1 MIATALT
8 VLVSA
13 LPFVHNAYQ
22 NHSAHAAIETG
33 AALVAWMASYLVFLR
48 YRRSGLLSDLL
59 LTSALAL
66 LAATNLLFLAIPAAF
81 ASGPAEEAAMWAA
94 VVGGALGAVTL
105 AGAAFAAPR
114 PVKRPAA
121 AAALAGIGLIVTLV
135 IVSVIVV
142 VFEDRLALGIN
153 PASTPDGST
162 WPQPTGNLPLL
173 ALLACAGLAYALS
186 AVGFSRRA
194 ASTGDQ
200 LIFWVSIAC
209 VLGAFARVN
218 YVLFPSIYT
227 DWVYMG
233 DILRTAMYV
242 CLAIGAVR
250 EVNDYHR
257 SLAKVAV
264 LEERR
269 RLARD
274 FHDGLAQEL
283 AYVVAHG
290 RNLARTTS
298 DPAAGRLVAAAERA
312 LDEARGA
319 IGALKRQAD
328 EPLDAA
334 LADTASEIAQREGA
348 TVKLDLAPGV
358 RVSSAA
364 QDALVRVVR
373 EAVTNAIR
381 HGHASIVKVH
391 LDNGGGIHLRI
402 EDDGQGFDIS
412 ESVANGRFGL
422 TSMKERT
429 RALGGELRIV
439 SHVGGGTAVE
449 VTLP

>member
-13 LPFVHNAYQ
+13 LPFVHQAYE

-48 YRRSGLLSDLL
+48 YRRSGLLNDLL
-59 LTSALAL
+59 LASALAL
-66 LAATNLLFLAIPAAF
+66 LAATNLFFLAIPAAF
-81 ASGPAEEAAMWAA
+81 ASGSAEEAAMWAA

-105 AGAAFAAPR
+105 AGAAFARPR
-114 PVKRPAA
+114 PLRQPAA
-121 AAALAGIGLIVTLV
+121 AATLAGLVLALTLV
-135 IVSVIVV
+135 VVSVIVF
-142 VFEDRLALGIN
+142 VFEDQLALGID
-153 PASTPDGST
+153 PATAPDGSA

-173 ALLACAGLAYALS
+173 ALQACTGLAYALS

-200 LIFWVSIAC
+200 LISWVAIAC
-209 VLGAFARVN
+209 VLGAAAREN
-218 YVLFPSIYT
+218 YVLFPSLYT
-227 DWVYMG
+227 DWVYSG
-233 DILRTAMYV
+233 DILRIAVYV
-242 CLAIGAVR
+242 CLAVGAVR
-250 EVNDYHR
+250 EVNAYHR
-257 SLAKVAV
+257 SLTTVAV

-283 AYVVAHG
+283 AYVVAYG
-290 RNLARTTS
+290 RNLARTTPE
-298 DPAAGRLVAAAERA
+298 PAVGRLVAAAERA

-348 TVKLDLAPGV
+348 TVKLDLAADV

-364 QDALVRVVR
+364 QEALVRVVR

-381 HGHASIVKVH
+381 HGHASNVGIH
-391 LDNGGGIHLRI
+391 LDGGGGIHLRI
-402 EDDGQGFDIS
+402 EDDGQGFDVS
-412 ESVANGRFGL
+412 ESVANGHFGL
-422 TSMKERT
+422 TSMEERT
-429 RALGGELRIV
+429 RALGGEFRVI
-439 SHVGGGTAVE
+439 SHVGVGTAIE

>member
-1 MIATALT
+1 LIATALT

-13 LPFVHNAYQ
+13 LPFVHQAYE

-48 YRRSGLLSDLL
+48 FRRSGLLNDLL
-59 LTSALAL
+59 LASALAL
-66 LAATNLLFLAIPAAF
+66 LAATNLFFLAIPAAF
-81 ASGPAEEAAMWAA
+81 ASGSAEEAAMWAA

-105 AGAAFAAPR
+105 AGAAFATPR
-114 PVKRPAA
+114 PLKQPAA
-121 AAALAGIGLIVTLV
+121 SAAFAGFVLALTLV
-135 IVSVIVV
+135 LVSVIVF
-142 VFEDRLALGIN
+142 VFEDRLALGID
-153 PASTPDGST
+153 PATAPDGSS

-173 ALLACAGLAYALS
+173 ALQACTGLAYALS

-200 LIFWVSIAC
+200 LISWVAIAC
-209 VLGAFARVN
+209 VLGAAAREN
-218 YVLFPSIYT
+218 YVLFPSLYT
-227 DWVYMG
+227 DWVYSG
-233 DILRTAMYV
+233 DILRTAAYF
-242 CLAIGAVR
+242 CLAVGAVR
-250 EVNDYHR
+250 EVNAYHR
-257 SLAKVAV
+257 SLTKVAV

-283 AYVVAHG
+283 AYVVAYG

-298 DPAAGRLVAAAERA
+298 DPAARGLVAAAERA

-319 IGALKRQAD
+319 IGALKRQTD

-381 HGHASIVKVH
+381 HGHASTVKVQ
-391 LDNGGGIHLRI
+391 LDGEVGVHLRI
-402 EDDGQGFDIS
+402 EDDGQGFDVS
-412 ESVANGRFGL
+412 ESVPNGHFGL
-422 TSMKERT
+422 TSMQERT
-429 RALGGELRIV
+429 RALGGEFRVV
-439 SHVGGGTAVE
+439 SHVGVGTAVE

>member
-1 MIATALT
+1 M
-8 VLVSA
+8 LVSA
-13 LPFVHNAYQ
+13 LPFVHQAYED
-22 NHSAHAAIETG
+22 HSAHAAIETA

-48 YRRSGLLSDLL
+48 FRRSGLLSDLL
-59 LTSALAL
+59 LASALAL
-66 LAATNLLFLAIPAAF
+66 LAATNLFFLAIPAAF
-81 ASGPAEEAAMWAA
+81 ASGSAEEAAMWAA

-105 AGAAFAAPR
+105 AGAAFATPR
-114 PVKRPAA
+114 PLKQPAA
-121 AAALAGIGLIVTLV
+121 AAALAGFVLAMTLV
-135 IVSVIVV
+135 IVSVIVF
-142 VFEDRLALGIN
+142 VFEDQLARGID
-153 PASTPDGST
+153 PATADGST

-173 ALLACAGLAYALS
+173 ALQACTGIAYALS

-194 ASTGDQ
+194 ASSGDQ
-200 LIFWVSIAC
+200 LISWVAIAC
-209 VLGAFARVN
+209 VLGAAAREN
-218 YVLFPSIYT
+218 YVLFPSLYT
-227 DWVYMG
+227 DWVYSG
-233 DILRTAMYV
+233 DILRTAAYV

-250 EVNDYHR
+250 EVNAYHR

-283 AYVVAHG
+283 AYVVAYG
-290 RNLARTTS
+290 RNLARTTPE
-298 DPAAGRLVAAAERA
+298 PAVRRLVAAAERA

-348 TVKLDLAPGV
+348 MVKLDLAPDV

-364 QDALVRVVR
+364 QEALVRVVR

-381 HGHASIVKVH
+381 HGHASNVAIH
-391 LDNGGGIHLRI
+391 LDGGGGIHLRI
-402 EDDGQGFDIS
+402 EDDGQGFDVS
-412 ESVANGRFGL
+412 ESVANGHFGL
-422 TSMKERT
+422 TSMEERT
-429 RALGGELRIV
+429 RALGGEFRVI
-439 SHVGGGTAVE
+439 SRVGVGTAIE

>member
-13 LPFVHNAYQ
+13 LPLVHRAYE

-33 AALVAWMASYLVFLR
+33 AALVAWMASYLMFLR

-59 LTSALAL
+59 LASALAL

-81 ASGPAEEAAMWAA
+81 ASGSAEKAAMWAA
-94 VVGGALGAVTL
+94 VVGGAFGAVTL
-105 AGAAFAAPR
+105 AGAAFATPR
-114 PVKRPAA
+114 PLKRPAA
-121 AAALAGIGLIVTLV
+121 AAGLGGVVLAVTLV
-135 IVSVIVV
+135 IVSVIAV
-142 VFEDRLALGIN
+142 VFEERLALGIN
-153 PASTPDGST
+153 PATAPDAST

-173 ALLACAGLAYALS
+173 ALQTCTGLAYALS
-186 AVGFSRRA
+186 AIGFSRRA

-200 LIFWVSIAC
+200 LISWVSIAC

-227 DWVYMG
+227 DWVYTG
-233 DILRTAMYV
+233 DIFRTAVYV
-242 CLAIGAVR
+242 CLAVGAVR
-250 EVNDYHR
+250 EVNAYHR
-257 SLAKVAV
+257 GLAKVAV

-283 AYVVAHG
+283 AYVVAHS
-290 RNLARTTS
+290 RNLARRTS
-298 DPAAGRLVAAAERA
+298 DPASGRLVAAAERA

-348 TVKLDLAPGV
+348 TVKLELATGV

-364 QDALVRVVR
+364 QEALVRVVR

-381 HGHASIVKVH
+381 HGHASTVKVH
-391 LDNGGGIHLRI
+391 LDEGAGIHLRI
-402 EDDGQGFDIS
+402 EDDGQGFDVS

-422 TSMKERT
+422 LSMKERT
-429 RALGGELRIV
+429 RALGGELSIV
-439 SHVGGGTAVE
+439 SRLGGGTAVE
-449 VTLP
+449 VILP

>member
-1 MIATALT
+1 M
-8 VLVSA
+8 LVSA
-13 LPFVHNAYQ
+13 LPFVHQAYED
-22 NHSAHAAIETG
+22 HSAHAAIETA

-48 YRRSGLLSDLL
+48 FRRSGLLSDLL
-59 LTSALAL
+59 LASALAL
-66 LAATNLLFLAIPAAF
+66 LAATNLFFLAIPAAF
-81 ASGPAEEAAMWAA
+81 ASGSAEEAAMWAA

-105 AGAAFAAPR
+105 AGAAFATPR
-114 PVKRPAA
+114 PLKQPAA
-121 AAALAGIGLIVTLV
+121 AAALAGFVLAMTLV
-135 IVSVIVV
+135 IVSVIVF
-142 VFEDRLALGIN
+142 VFEDQLALGID
-153 PASTPDGST
+153 PATADGST

-173 ALLACAGLAYALS
+173 ALQACTGLAYALS

-194 ASTGDQ
+194 ASSGDQ
-200 LIFWVSIAC
+200 LISWVAIAC
-209 VLGAFARVN
+209 VLGAAAREN
-218 YVLFPSIYT
+218 YVLFPSLYT
-227 DWVYMG
+227 DWVYSG
-233 DILRTAMYV
+233 DILRTAAYV

-250 EVNDYHR
+250 EVNVYHR
-257 SLAKVAV
+257 SLTKVAV

-283 AYVVAHG
+283 AYVVAYG
-290 RNLARTTS
+290 RNLSRGSS
-298 DPAAGRLVAAAERA
+298 DPAVRRLVAAAERA

-348 TVKLDLAPGV
+348 MVKLDLAPDV

-364 QDALVRVVR
+364 QEALVRVVR

-381 HGHASIVKVH
+381 HGHASNVAIH
-391 LDNGGGIHLRI
+391 LDGGGGIHLRI
-402 EDDGQGFDIS
+402 EDDGQGFDVS
-412 ESVANGRFGL
+412 ESVANGHFGL
-422 TSMKERT
+422 TSMEERT
-429 RALGGELRIV
+429 RALGGEFRVI
-439 SHVGGGTAVE
+439 SRVGVGTAIE

>member
-1 MIATALT
+1 M
-8 VLVSA
+8 LVSA
-13 LPFVHNAYQ
+13 LPFVHQAYED
-22 NHSAHAAIETG
+22 HSAHAAIETA

-48 YRRSGLLSDLL
+48 FRRSGLLSDLL
-59 LTSALAL
+59 LASALAL
-66 LAATNLLFLAIPAAF
+66 LAATNLFFLAIPAAF
-81 ASGPAEEAAMWAA
+81 ASGSAEEAAMWAA

-105 AGAAFAAPR
+105 AGAAFATPR
-114 PVKRPAA
+114 PLKQPAA
-121 AAALAGIGLIVTLV
+121 AAALAGFVLAMTLV
-135 IVSVIVV
+135 IVSVIVF
-142 VFEDRLALGIN
+142 VFEDQLALGID
-153 PASTPDGST
+153 PATADGST

-173 ALLACAGLAYALS
+173 ALQACTGLAYALS

-194 ASTGDQ
+194 ASSGDQ
-200 LIFWVSIAC
+200 LISWVAIAC
-209 VLGAFARVN
+209 VLGAAAREN
-218 YVLFPSIYT
+218 YVLFPSLYT
-227 DWVYMG
+227 DWVYSG
-233 DILRTAMYV
+233 DILRTAAYV

-250 EVNDYHR
+250 EVNVYHR
-257 SLAKVAV
+257 SLTKVAV

-283 AYVVAHG
+283 AYVVAYG
-290 RNLARTTS
+290 RNLSRGTS
-298 DPAAGRLVAAAERA
+298 DPAVRRLVAAAERA

-348 TVKLDLAPGV
+348 LVKLDLAPDV

-364 QDALVRVVR
+364 QEALVRVVR

-381 HGHASIVKVH
+381 HGHASNVAIH
-391 LDNGGGIHLRI
+391 LDGGGGIHLRI
-402 EDDGQGFDIS
+402 EDDGQGFDVS
-412 ESVANGRFGL
+412 ESVANGHFGL
-422 TSMKERT
+422 TSMEERT
-429 RALGGELRIV
+429 RALGGEFRVI
-439 SHVGGGTAVE
+439 SRVGVGTAIE